1 MISFNFLAIT
11 AFILMILM
19 NLMKKNPGV
28 VTTFQIASLL
38 VAAALMSLGFKEGAY
53 GLIIAGALSL
63 IVKAIIAPMFLQERI
78 NRYNGY
84 FSASTYT
91 RVPLTLTILALLTGF
106 SHFIVTSHISSAP
119 DPKIATLLLASIF
132 GTCFFMVN
140 RTGTL
145 AQTIGIL
152 SIENNIVLFT
162 VFLGLEHS
170 IALEL
175 AIAFDILV
183 WVGIAATFLTMIY
196 HQFGSLEGS
205 VMSRLRE
212 D

>member
-1 MISFNFLAIT
+1 MISFTFLAVS

-19 NLMKKNPGV
+19 NLLKKNPSV
-28 VTTFQIASLL
+28 VTAFQIASLL
-38 VAAALMSLGFKEGAY
+38 VAAALMSLGLKEGAY
-53 GLIIAGALSL
+53 GLMVAGALSL
-63 IVKAIIAPMFLQERI
+63 IVKAIVAPTFLRNRI

-84 FSASTYT
+84 FSASAYT
-91 RVPLTLTILALLTGF
+91 RIPLTLTILAVLTGF
-106 SHFIVTSHISSAP
+106 AHFIITSAVPSA
-119 DPKIATLLLASIF
+119 DPTIAALLLASIF
-132 GTCFFMVN
+132 GMCFFMVN

-152 SIENNIVLFT
+152 GIENNIVLLT

-170 IALEL
+170 IALEI

-183 WVGIAATFLTMIY
+183 WVGIAATFLTLIY
-196 HQFGSLEGS
+196 RQFGSLEGAP
-205 VMSRLRE
+205 MTHLRE